1 MLLFW
6 IGIIL
11 IVIIAVSMSLSIFLS
26 QRHQQ
31 QESSN
36 PGMLGLSYEDISF
49 ITIDKLTLHGWWIPA
64 PGSVHTIVFL
74 HGFHGSMD
82 PDLKYAPSI
91 HNAGYNI
98 LMFDF
103 RAHGRSDGTTIT
115 LGALEV
121 QDVNAAVEY
130 ALKRGSEKIGL
141 LGFSMGGRT
150 ALLAAPESNLVIRA
164 IVSDG
169 GPLNLTVAI
178 LHRIKEKG
186 FPWGL
191 RHLLCGSLLLGLSVR
206 TGKNLFRINP
216 VCNSTNSSKIPILLI
231 HAEFDH
237 YTNSVDLQRMVR
249 GTCKNVTLEVI
260 PGVGHRET
268 DTIGVDN
275 YLSKIIAFFNYNL
288 KPMEEL

>member
-6 IGIIL
+6 LGIIV
-11 IVIIAVSMSLSIFLS
+11 IVIIAVSMLLSVFLS

-31 QESSN
+31 QESST
-36 PGMLGLSYEDISF
+36 PGMFGLSYEDILF

-64 PGSVHTIVFL
+64 PGSIHTIVFL

-121 QDVNAAVEY
+121 QDVNTAVEY
-130 ALKRGSEKIGL
+130 ALKRGSKKIGL

-150 ALLAAPESNLVIRA
+150 ALLAASDSNQVIRA

-178 LHRIKEKG
+178 LHRMKEKG
-186 FPWGL
+186 IPWGL
-191 RHLLCGSLLLGLSVR
+191 RHLLCGSLLLGLSIR

-216 VCNSTNSSKIPILLI
+216 VCNYTIYSKIPILLI

-237 YTNSVDLQRMVR
+237 YTNSFDLQRMVN
-249 GTCKNVTLEVI
+249 GFGDNVNLEVI

-268 DTIGVDN
+268 DTIGVEK
-275 YLSKIIAFFNYNL
+275 YLSKIIAFFNHSL
-288 KPMEEL
+288 KSMEEL